1 VELSLALL
9 VVRGPIFHSAG
20 DETAFFGWVRKIG
33 AVQRVNSRGR
43 DLEIH
48 VRPGRV
54 SADEL
59 RELRAAFHRYA
70 MDTSDLE
77 GLGREG

>member
-1 VELSLALL
+1 MAIL

-33 AVQRVNSRGR
+33 AVQRVNGRGR

-54 SADEL
+54 SVDEL
-59 RELRAAFHRYA
+59 RELRSAFYRYG

-77 GLGREG
+77 GLGRES

>member
-1 VELSLALL
+1 MALL

-20 DETAFFGWVRKIG
+20 DEIAFFGWIRKIG

-77 GLGREG
+77 GLSQEG

>member
-1 VELSLALL
+1 MAVL

-20 DETAFFGWVRKIG
+20 DETAFFGWIRKIG
-33 AVQRVNSRGR
+33 AVQRLNGRGR

-48 VRPGRV
+48 LRPGRV
-54 SADEL
+54 SVDEL

-77 GLGREG
+77 GLDRTG

>member
-1 VELSLALL
+1 MALL

-77 GLGREG
+77 DLGQEG